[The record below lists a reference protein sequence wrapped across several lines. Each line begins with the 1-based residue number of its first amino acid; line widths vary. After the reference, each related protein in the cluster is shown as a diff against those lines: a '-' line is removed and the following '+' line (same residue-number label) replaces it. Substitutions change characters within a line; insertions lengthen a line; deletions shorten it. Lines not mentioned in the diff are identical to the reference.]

1 MRNGWMSAPRR
12 ARAQEYAGDA
22 GVSSAFRR
30 VSRRDADTF
39 CEEPRN
45 WRKEAPFVR

>member
-12 ARAQEYAGDA
+12 APAQEYADDPR
-22 GVSSAFRR
+22 VSSAFRH
-30 VSRRDADTF
+30 VLRRDADAF

-45 WRKEAPFVR
+45 